1 MNVSW
6 LGQVTMDSKVV
17 RVGTSDYLNGDSIV
31 MRSVDEVTFDRR
43 RNVV

>member
-17 RVGTSDYLNGDSIV
+17 RGIYSDYLNGDCLAV
-31 MRSVDEVTFDRR
+31 RSADEITFD
-43 RNVV
+43 